1 MCRLVVKALSSGWQS
16 CIDFAKF
23 YIIINSERGMNTFL
37 HLMWYD
43 LNSSSVNFFSLK
55 MRIDS
60 LLINAYSAYRFIRS
74 VPSFM
79 SFYPL
84 VVYPTLLNNVLFDF
98 TQNTLLQGK
107 MYCIGLYCIGHKMS
121 GKIFVLKFS
130 QQSLVCIDFLE
141 DFCLN
146 TVDSLSRTS
155 LYLELKSRSLCVSC
169 NPFFSLYLE
178 LSISNKFSGQLYVYQ
193 INENLLIY
201 L

>member
-1 MCRLVVKALSSGWQS
+1 MMCRLVVKALSSGWQS

-98 TQNTLLQGK
+98 T
-107 MYCIGLYCIGHKMS
+107 
-121 GKIFVLKFS
+121 
-130 QQSLVCIDFLE
+130 
-141 DFCLN
+141 
-146 TVDSLSRTS
+146 
-155 LYLELKSRSLCVSC
+155 
-169 NPFFSLYLE
+169 
-178 LSISNKFSGQLYVYQ
+178 
-193 INENLLIY
+193 
-201 L
+201 